1 MTDTSDYRDSYLFKL
16 SSDDS
21 ISWFKFVILIG
32 SYQDSYVPFD
42 SARIQVCSKA
52 IEQHSKNRV
61 TYI

>member
-52 IEQHSKNRV
+52 I
-61 TYI
+61 

>member
-52 IEQHSKNRV
+52 IEQRSKNRV